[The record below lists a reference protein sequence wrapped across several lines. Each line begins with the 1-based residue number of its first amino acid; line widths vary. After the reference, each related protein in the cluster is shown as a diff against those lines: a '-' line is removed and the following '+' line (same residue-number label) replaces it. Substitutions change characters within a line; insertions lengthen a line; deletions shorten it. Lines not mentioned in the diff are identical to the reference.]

1 MRMKNVA
8 SKNYHPQNL
17 LYCPYTIRLKGFFVK
32 IRLIKRAIKAEN
44 QSVEVLCFTAR
55 SLTWHRGWSRRQMQ
69 GQASRSRSLSSTQ
82 HTNLVKGEQPMGP
95 ISLQHFWSTCSGL
108 TAVLSPLQA
117 ESHSVKTIPH
127 HKVGTI
133 NIIPNFPS
141 NEETSPERFTDLPKV
156 TQLVRGNTGLQT
168 RQHDFN
174 IPALNC

>member
-1 MRMKNVA
+1 MRVKNVA

-17 LYCPYTIRLKGFFVK
+17 FYCPYTIRLKGFFVK

-44 QSVEVLCFTAR
+44 QSVEILYFTAR
-55 SLTWHRGWSRRQMQ
+55 SLTWHRGWWRRQMQ
-69 GQASRSRSLSSTQ
+69 GETARSSSLSSTQ
-82 HTNLVKGEQPMGP
+82 HTILEEGEQPMGP
-95 ISLQHFWSTCSGL
+95 ISSHFWSTCSGL

-127 HKVGTI
+127 HKVGTV
-133 NIIPNFPS
+133 NIIPNFTS

-156 TQLVRGNTGLQT
+156 TQLVRENTGLQT

-174 IPALNC
+174 IPALDC